1 LYTGK
6 IYLGFID
13 SNLLTIS
20 LMRSTASLTTTG
32 DEMLRSM
39 RLIVG
44 DCILESVFMTTLVV
58 LLLDDNSLKAV
69 LKSPSSELTV

>member
-1 LYTGK
+1 
-6 IYLGFID
+6 
-13 SNLLTIS
+13 
-20 LMRSTASLTTTG
+20 
-32 DEMLRSM
+32 MLRSM

-44 DCILESVFMTTLVV
+44 DCMLESVFMSTLVV